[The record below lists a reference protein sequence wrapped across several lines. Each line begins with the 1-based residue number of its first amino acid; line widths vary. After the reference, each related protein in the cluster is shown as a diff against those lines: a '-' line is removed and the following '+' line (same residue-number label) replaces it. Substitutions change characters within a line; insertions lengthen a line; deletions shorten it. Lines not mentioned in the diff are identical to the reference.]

1 MFNKSLLLFVTSISF
16 LFATVT
22 QTVAAPLEKTPLPAS
37 SVQVSYH
44 TLTANGLE
52 IFYREAGNPKRPT
65 ILLLH
70 GFPTSSH
77 MFRELI
83 PQLADRYHIIAPDY
97 PGFGQSNMPSR
108 DAFAYTFENITNSIE
123 VLTRSLGLNRYAL
136 YVMDYGAPVG
146 YLLASRHPE
155 QVTALIIQNGNGYEE
170 GLQQFWDQFRT
181 YWTDPSQQNRDA
193 LRGLLTLETTKF
205 QYLDGVPNTMLVSPD
220 TWTHDQALLDRQ
232 GNNEIQLDLFL
243 DYRENV
249 ARYPIFH
256 EYFRKYQPPTLITW
270 GKNDF
275 IFPAEGALAF
285 LQDLPNAELHLL
297 NTGHFA
303 LETHG
308 AEIAKLI
315 RNFLGRKLK
324 LRT

>member
-1 MFNKSLLLFVTSISF
+1 MFYKTLLLFVTSMPF
-16 LFATVT
+16 LFATVAE
-22 QTVAAPLEKTPLPAS
+22 TVAAPLEKTEQS
-37 SVQVSYH
+37 SSSTQVSYH
-44 TLTANGLE
+44 TLKVSGLDV
-52 IFYREAGNPKRPT
+52 FYREAGSKTAPT

-83 PQLADRYHIIAPDY
+83 PLLADNYHVIAPDY
-97 PGFGQSNMPSR
+97 PGFGQSSMPSR
-108 DAFAYTFENITNSIE
+108 DAFAYTFENITNSVE
-123 VLTRSLGLNRYAL
+123 FLTKSLRLNRYTL

-155 QVTALIIQNGNGYEE
+155 QVSALIIQNGNGYEE

-181 YWTDPSQQNRDA
+181 YWNDPRQQNRDA

-205 QYLDGVPNTMLVSPD
+205 QYLDGVPNTTLVSPD
-220 TWTHDQALLDRQ
+220 TWTHDQALLDRL

-249 ARYPIFH
+249 ARYPVFH

-275 IFPAEGALAF
+275 IFPAEGAFAF
-285 LQDLPNAELHLL
+285 LQDLPDAELHLL

-315 RNFLGRKLK
+315 RKFLGGHLKLK
-324 LRT
+324 S